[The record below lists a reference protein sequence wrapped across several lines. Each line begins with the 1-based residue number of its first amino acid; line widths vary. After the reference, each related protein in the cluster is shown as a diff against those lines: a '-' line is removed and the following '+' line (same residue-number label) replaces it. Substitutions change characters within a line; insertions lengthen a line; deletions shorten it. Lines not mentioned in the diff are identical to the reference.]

1 MRSFHY
7 GLCLIFFSFLITGC
21 TKQNTAVT
29 QRAGQAQQVKGKELQ
44 CYQMFTALQSL
55 DKATFKTYQQQ
66 FSIINTNYE
75 IYKKNQSL
83 IDTNSAE
90 IIGLELNNKIDVV
103 CARVRSAVFASMAKR
118 ANELNKL

>member
-7 GLCLIFFSFLITGC
+7 GLCVIFFSFLFTGC
-21 TKQNTAVT
+21 AKQNVANISPS
-29 QRAGQAQQVKGKELQ
+29 QQGKGNELQ

-55 DKATFKTYQQQ
+55 DRNTFKTYQKQ
-66 FSIINTNYE
+66 FSVINSSYE
-75 IYKKNQSL
+75 VYKKNQTL
-83 IDTNSAE
+83 IDNNSSE
-90 IIGLELNNKIDVV
+90 IIRLELNNKIDVV